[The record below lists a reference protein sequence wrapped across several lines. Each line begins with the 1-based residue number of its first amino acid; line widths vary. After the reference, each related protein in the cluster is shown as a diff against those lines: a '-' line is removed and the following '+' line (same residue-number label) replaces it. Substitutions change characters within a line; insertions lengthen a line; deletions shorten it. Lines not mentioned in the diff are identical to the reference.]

1 VRRIEKDATLTSMLV
16 KPHFEIRMIGAE
28 ESSQRIGALAR
39 ALLAELAL
47 QADER

>member
-1 VRRIEKDATLTSMLV
+1 
-16 KPHFEIRMIGAE
+16 MIGAE
-28 ESSQRIGALAR
+28 ESNQRIGALAR